1 MTRRKKVQNK
11 LPLIALP
18 FHCCRLNIYL
28 GTRVATLPVCTMKMR
43 ALWKADDPWIRFMF
57 CSKGC
62 KITFGCVATFG
73 NFAFLISFHILQLMA
88 FQDWVNAIRSRE
100 IIVSFE
106 THDYSLL
113 MTYDL
118 CWWWYDSGSSG
129 RVKGEG
135 GKKHEIYAGAFGGHL
150 FYDLFSQG
158 RGRVWPPRP
167 PGSATV
173 VSVNN
178 NQHFIV

>member
-1 MTRRKKVQNK
+1 MKVLFVRVSVSPSFVVWKLHQWNFLMTSRKKVQNK

-113 MTYDL
+113 MKFCFTTQFVIL
-118 CWWWYDSGSSG
+118 W
-129 RVKGEG
+129 
-135 GKKHEIYAGAFGGHL
+135 L
-150 FYDLFSQG
+150 LL
-158 RGRVWPPRP
+158 
-167 PGSATV
+167 V
-173 VSVNN
+173 VVR
-178 NQHFIV
+178 